1 MRPAW
6 YVLGVLVACTSGLV
20 ASNEWEQRIERQK
33 LEAAKARPITD
44 DLVIHR
50 LIVPHH
56 TSKSTSVATLTFHA
70 ARELNAGF
78 GASVIG
84 ADGTIY
90 CSNTSGKGSGLQFP
104 ARMSPAMRIPLS
116 KFTGQCTL
124 PPGRYVLA
132 VRFNVQTGDI
142 VKPISVESEPFTVT
156 E

>member
-1 MRPAW
+1 MKPAW
-6 YVLGVLVACTSGLV
+6 YALGILVACASGLL
-20 ASNEWEQRIERQK
+20 ASNEWEQRLDRQRI
-33 LEAAKARPITD
+33 EAAKARPITD

-56 TSKSTSVATLTFHA
+56 TVKSTPVATLTFHA

-90 CSNTSGKGSGLQFP
+90 CPNTSGKGGGLQFP
-104 ARMSPAMRIPLS
+104 ARMSPAMRVPLQ
-116 KFTGQCTL
+116 KFTGSCALQ
-124 PPGRYVLA
+124 PGRYVLA
-132 VRFNVQTGDI
+132 VRFNVQTGQV
-142 VKPISVESEPFTVT
+142 VKPISVESEPFIVS